1 MTSPDPAHTD
11 PADPDPATTAG
22 LAAGGGVA
30 PGDTPPGEGSLSGAH
45 GGERSTPNHG
55 PVSGNRTPMV
65 IALAVLGVLV
75 VMCAVLV
82 GASFIPS

>member
-1 MTSPDPAHTD
+1 MTTP
-11 PADPDPATTAG
+11 DPDPASTAG
-22 LAAGGGVA
+22 LRPGGEVAA
-30 PGDTPPGEGSLSGAH
+30 GDTPPGEGSLSGAH

-65 IALAVLGVLV
+65 ITLAVLAVLV
-75 VMCAVLV
+75 VMCAALV